1 MSDAD
6 RFPFRE
12 SATETE
18 GDQPGRNS
26 TGRWMRRYSQLY
38 PVIIGSVNFKFTE
51 LHISDFGCP
60 MD

>member
-12 SATETE
+12 STTATEDAQPRPELKE
-18 GDQPGRNS
+18 GG
-26 TGRWMRRYSQLY
+26 TRRYSQLY
-38 PVIIGSVNFKFTE
+38 SGITGSVNFKFTE
-51 LHISDFGCP
+51 FHVSYPVRP